1 MNANTN
7 AAPANSIENG
17 EGAENAEKVDRDIPS
32 LTTKKKKNN
41 ITRLVVVGA
50 MLVALIVVATGC
62 AMFMKRL
69 ETQKQ
74 QRIAEKAKERPK
86 ESAPGS
92 KDFESAK
99 KRIKQEEDAK
109 LPPPASALAV
119 NAAANPAGAAPG
131 GAGAAAAAGTP
142 QGAAAS
148 GAAGAGAG
156 GGQPGGQAAGTGA
169 APVVTPAQRRLS
181 GDVLVDFGAGAAQPA
196 AAGHGIPAG
205 RDGGTAPKNGFDE
218 KLKPS
223 LLVAGVAAQR
233 PDLSMLLRRGTTIPC
248 GQYTYIKT
256 SNPGA
261 ATCIISKDIYSANG
275 DVLLVERG
283 STVFGEVRDGL
294 SQGQDS
300 IPVLWSRIDTTRG
313 VTVDINSLGTDALGA
328 SGVPVS
334 VDNHLMQRFGG
345 AVMLSLI
352 SDFGQALSNRASD
365 GQGTVRLTTTSTA
378 GQDLATKT
386 LENTI
391 NIPPTGYSP
400 NGAVINILLLRD
412 MDFRSVYEL
421 ARY

>member
-1 MNANTN
+1 MSVNTHT
-7 AAPANSIENG
+7 AAANSIENADG
-17 EGAENAEKVDRDIPS
+17 AEKVDRDIPS

-41 ITRLVVVGA
+41 ITRLVIVGA

-69 ETQKQ
+69 EEKKH

-86 ESAPGS
+86 ESAPS
-92 KDFESAK
+92 PKDFESAK

-109 LPPPASALAV
+109 LPPPASVLAV
-119 NAAANPAGAAPG
+119 NTSANPAGATLG
-131 GAGAAAAAGTP
+131 VSGTAAAAGTP
-142 QGAAAS
+142 QGAVGS
-148 GAAGAGAG
+148 
-156 GGQPGGQAAGTGA
+156 GQPGGQVAGTGA
-169 APVVTPAQRRLS
+169 APIVTPAQRRLS
-181 GDVLVDFGAGAAQPA
+181 GDVLVDFGAAAAQPA
-196 AAGHGIPAG
+196 VANHGVPAVRNG
-205 RDGGTAPKNGFDE
+205 STPPKNGFDE

-223 LLVAGVAAQR
+223 QLVAGVAAQR
-233 PDLSMLLRRGTTIPC
+233 PDLSTLLRRSTNITC

-256 SNPGA
+256 TNPGA
-261 ATCIISKDIYSANG
+261 ATCVVSKDVYSANG
-275 DVLLVERG
+275 DLVLIERG
-283 STVFGEVRDGL
+283 SMVFGEVREGM

-300 IPVLWSRIDTTRG
+300 IPVLWSRIDTPTG

-328 SGVPVS
+328 SGVPVE

-352 SDFGQALSNRASD
+352 SDIGQALSNRANN
-365 GQGTVRLTTTSTA
+365 GQGTIRLSTTSTA

-391 NIPPTGYSP
+391 NIPPTGFSP
-400 NGAVINILLLRD
+400 NGKVINILLLRD

>member
-1 MNANTN
+1 MNANSN

-17 EGAENAEKVDRDIPS
+17 EGEDKIDRDIPS

-41 ITRLVVVGA
+41 VTRLVVVGV

-69 ETQKQ
+69 EEKKQ

-86 ESAPGS
+86 ESAPGA
-92 KDFESAK
+92 KDFESTK
-99 KRIKQEEDAK
+99 KRIKQEEEAK

-119 NAAANPAGAAPG
+119 HAPANPTGAAPA
-131 GAGAAAAAGTP
+131 GAGAAAATGTP
-142 QGAAAS
+142 QAAA
-148 GAAGAGAG
+148 AAGAAG
-156 GGQPGGQAAGTGA
+156 GGQPSGQAAGQGA
-169 APVVTPAQRRLS
+169 VPVVTPAQRRMS
-181 GDVLVDFGAGAAQPA
+181 GDVLVDFGAFAAQPA
-196 AAGHGIPAG
+196 APGHGMPPV
-205 RDGGTAPKNGFDE
+205 RDGGTPPKNGFDE

-233 PDLSMLLRRGTTIPC
+233 PDLSMLLRRSTNIIC

-256 SNPGA
+256 TNPGA
-261 ATCIISKDIYSANG
+261 ATCVVSKDVYSANG
-275 DVLLVERG
+275 EVLLIERG
-283 STVFGEVRDGL
+283 SMVFGEAREGL

-300 IPVLWSRIDTTRG
+300 IPVLWSRIDTPTG
-313 VTVDINSLGTDALGA
+313 VSVDINSLGTDALGA
-328 SGVPVS
+328 SGLPVE

-352 SDFGQALSNRASD
+352 SDTGQALSNRANN
-365 GQGTVRLTTTSTA
+365 GQGTIRLNSTSTA

-391 NIPPTGYSP
+391 NIPPTGFSP
-400 NGAVINILLLRD
+400 NGKVINILLLRD

>member
-1 MNANTN
+1 
-7 AAPANSIENG
+7 
-17 EGAENAEKVDRDIPS
+17 
-32 LTTKKKKNN
+32 
-41 ITRLVVVGA
+41 
-50 MLVALIVVATGC
+50 
-62 AMFMKRL
+62 
-69 ETQKQ
+69 
-74 QRIAEKAKERPK
+74 
-86 ESAPGS
+86 
-92 KDFESAK
+92 
-99 KRIKQEEDAK
+99 
-109 LPPPASALAV
+109 
-119 NAAANPAGAAPG
+119 
-131 GAGAAAAAGTP
+131 
-142 QGAAAS
+142 
-148 GAAGAGAG
+148 
-156 GGQPGGQAAGTGA
+156 
-169 APVVTPAQRRLS
+169 
-181 GDVLVDFGAGAAQPA
+181 
-196 AAGHGIPAG
+196 
-205 RDGGTAPKNGFDE
+205 
-218 KLKPS
+218 
-223 LLVAGVAAQR
+223 
-233 PDLSMLLRRGTTIPC
+233 MLLRRGTTIPC

-352 SDFGQALSNRASD
+352 SDFGQALSNRAGD

-391 NIPPTGYSP
+391 NI
-400 NGAVINILLLRD
+400 LLLRD

>member
-1 MNANTN
+1 MSANVN
-7 AAPANSIENG
+7 IAAANSIDNV
-17 EGAENAEKVDRDIPS
+17 EGAESADKIDRDIPS
-32 LTTKKKKNN
+32 LTTKKKKSN
-41 ITRLVVVGA
+41 ITRLVIVGT

-69 ETQKQ
+69 EEKKQ

-86 ESAPGS
+86 ESAPTT

-119 NAAANPAGAAPG
+119 TAGATGPAGAAPG
-131 GAGAAAAAGTP
+131 ASDMAAAGTT
-142 QGAAAS
+142 QGAAAN
-148 GAAGAGAG
+148 GATGGGAG
-156 GGQPGGQAAGTGA
+156 GGQPGGQGAGAGA
-169 APVVTPAQRRLS
+169 VPVVTPAQRRLS
-181 GDVLVDFGAGAAQPA
+181 GDVLVDIGTAAAQPA
-196 AAGHGIPAG
+196 ATGHSIAAV
-205 RDGGTAPKNGFDE
+205 RDGGTPPKNGFDE

-223 LLVAGVAAQR
+223 QLVAGVAAQR
-233 PDLSMLLRRGTTIPC
+233 PDLSMLLRRNTNITC

-256 SNPGA
+256 TNPGA
-261 ATCIISKDIYSANG
+261 ATCVVSKDIYSANG
-275 DVLLVERG
+275 EVLLIERG
-283 STVFGEVRDGL
+283 SMVFGEVRDGL

-300 IPVLWSRIDTTRG
+300 IPVLWSRIDTPRG

-391 NIPPTGYSP
+391 NIPPTGYSR
-400 NGAVINILLLRD
+400 NGSVVNILLLRD